1 MQAVLILSLIFAP
14 LAFASVEPWALG
26 LLQAAYFALAARLYI
41 KGLHVNPN
49 PLYKNLIP
57 AVLAIAI
64 IGLLQSLNQNPVT
77 APSATLF
84 TAWRPATLAAAH
96 LWLFYAAVL
105 FTVPQLIDTPERFR
119 RLMWTIFIMGT
130 IVALLGMLQK
140 TGDNTL
146 VYGLRKVAG
155 QPFGPFVNRDH
166 GAHFLAISAMCGL
179 GLFFSG
185 LRPLFA
191 QQSHTRLFDLLAVQF
206 IKLVMLS
213 ALIYGI
219 VHAGSRGGGHS
230 FAAAAA
236 ITGFAAAAA
245 LRSRRQKTVAITLMT
260 LAVVGYGILL
270 ANNDRMAGRISGG
283 WDNSV
288 KYRFSMYESSRRM
301 LADFPAF
308 GVGLKAV
315 QYAFPHYKSDPLKE
329 TQLVLHVHSD
339 WIELFLQSGLAGGLI
354 YLAGLLAALIHFF
367 RSWRSNSSFTLKCL
381 QGGAIG
387 AVIAACA
394 HNFTEFASQMPANAL
409 LFFVVIGALAG
420 PGTHR
425 RGRDEDQDDP
435 EPAPPPRARANAAAL
450 IAVLLIAA
458 AIPRFIAWRADFLA
472 KDKDIALKTKLAHR
486 RASLR
491 WYPDPQAAF
500 RLGADIYNNAL
511 KDKDNATRCP
521 SMAEAQ
527 KAIALYL
534 QTAPVN
540 QDLNRLNKN
549 LRLQLAHCYNP
560 RPEPKKPAAK
570 AKTPKNPP
578 PPTRS
583 ASRP

>member
-1 MQAVLILSLIFAP
+1 MQTVLSLLLIFAP
-14 LAFASVEPWALG
+14 LAFASVEPWAYG
-26 LLQAAYFALAARLYI
+26 LLQATYFILAARIYI
-41 KGLHVNPN
+41 KGLHVHPN

-57 AVLAIAI
+57 AILAIVVIA
-64 IGLLQSLNQNPVT
+64 LLQSLNQNPVT
-77 APSATLF
+77 APSAAIF
-84 TAWRPATLAAAH
+84 TAWRPATLSAAH

-105 FTVPQLIDTPERFR
+105 FVVPQLINTPERFR

-130 IVALLGMLQK
+130 VVALLGMLQK
-140 TGDNTL
+140 TGDNTFI
-146 VYGLRKVAG
+146 YGLRKVAG

-185 LRPLFA
+185 LKPLFA

-206 IKLVMLS
+206 MKLVMLF

-236 ITGFAAAAA
+236 IMGFAAAAA
-245 LRSRRQKTVAITLMT
+245 LRSRRHKTIAITLMT
-260 LAVVGYGILL
+260 LAVVGYGVVL

-288 KYRFSMYESSRRM
+288 KYRLSMYESSSRL
-301 LADFPAF
+301 LADFPLF
-308 GVGLKAV
+308 GSGLGAV
-315 QYAFPHYKSDPLKE
+315 EHSFPSYKGDLLTDK
-329 TQLVLHVHSD
+329 QLVGHVHSD
-339 WIELFLQSGLAGGLI
+339 WIELFLQTGLAGGLI
-354 YLAGLLAALIHFF
+354 YLAGLIAALIYFF
-367 RSWRSNSSFTLKCL
+367 RNWLNNSSFTLKCM

-387 AVIAACA
+387 AVLAACG
-394 HNFTEFASQMPANAL
+394 HNLVEFGSHMPANAL
-409 LFFVVIGALAG
+409 AFYAIIGALAG

-425 RGRDEDQDDP
+425 KNRDDDDP
-435 EPAPPPRARANAAAL
+435 EPAPPTCTRANIAAL
-450 IAVLLIAA
+450 AAILLIAA
-458 AIPRFIAWRADFLA
+458 VIPRFMAWKADFLA
-472 KDKDIALKTKLAHR
+472 KQTDISLKTKLAHR
-486 RASLR
+486 RESLK

-511 KDKDNATRCP
+511 KDRDNLTRCP
-521 SMAEAQ
+521 AMAEAQ
-527 KAIALYL
+527 KIITPYL

-540 QDLNRLNKN
+540 QDLNGLNKN
-549 LRLQLAHCYNP
+549 LRRQLAHCYNP
-560 RPEPKKPAAK
+560 RPDNKKT
-570 AKTPKNPP
+570 AKTTA

>member
-26 LLQAAYFALAARLYI
+26 LLQAAFFALAARVYI
-41 KGLHVNPN
+41 KGLHVHTN

-57 AVLAIAI
+57 AVLAITAI
-64 IGLLQSLNQNPVT
+64 ALLQSLNQNPVT

-84 TAWRPATLAAAH
+84 TAWRPATLSAAH

-105 FTVPQLIDTPERFR
+105 FVVPQLINTPERFR

-140 TGDNTL
+140 TGDNTFI
-146 VYGLRKVAG
+146 YGLRKVAG

-245 LRSRRQKTVAITLMT
+245 LRPRRQKTIAITLMT
-260 LAVVGYGILL
+260 LAVAVYGVIL
-270 ANNDRMAGRISGG
+270 ANNERMAGMKAGD
-283 WDNSV
+283 WDGSV
-288 KYRFSMYESSRRM
+288 KARFSMYDSSRRM

-315 QYAFPHYKSDPLKE
+315 EHAFPAYKEDFFTDS
-329 TQLVLHVHSD
+329 QLVRHVHSD

-367 RSWRSNSSFTLKCL
+367 RSWRSNSSFTLKCM

-387 AVIAACA
+387 AVIAACG
-394 HNFTEFASQMPANAL
+394 HNLVEFGSQMPANAL
-409 LFFVVIGALAG
+409 AFYAIIGALAG

-425 RGRDEDQDDP
+425 RNRDDDDP
-435 EPAPPPRARANAAAL
+435 DPAPPPRAHANAAVL
-450 IAVLLIAA
+450 IAMLLIAA

-486 RASLR
+486 RESLK

-527 KAIALYL
+527 KAIAPYL

>member
-1 MQAVLILSLIFAP
+1 MQAVIILSLIFAP

-26 LLQAAYFALAARLYI
+26 LLQAAFFALAARTYI
-41 KGLHVNPN
+41 KGLHIHPN

-57 AVLAIAI
+57 AVLGIAL
-64 IGLLQSLNQNPVT
+64 IGLLQALNQNPVT
-77 APSATLF
+77 APSALIF
-84 TAWRPATLAAAH
+84 TAWRPATLGAVH

-105 FTVPQLIDTPERFR
+105 FVVPQLIDTPERFR

-185 LRPLFA
+185 LKPLFA

-206 IKLVMLS
+206 IKLVMLF

-219 VHAGSRGGGHS
+219 IHAGSRGGGHS

-236 ITGFAAAAA
+236 IMGFAAAVA
-245 LRSRRQKTVAITLMT
+245 LHSRRQKTIAITLMT
-260 LAVVGYGILL
+260 LAVAVYGGVL
-270 ANNDRMAGRISGG
+270 ANNERMAGMKAGD
-283 WDNSV
+283 WDGSV
-288 KYRFSMYESSRRM
+288 KARFSMYESSRR
-301 LADFPAF
+301 LLSDFPLF
-308 GVGLKAV
+308 GTGLGAV
-315 QYAFPHYKSDPLKE
+315 EHAFPAYKEDFFNDK
-329 TQLVLHVHSD
+329 QLVRHVHSD

-354 YLAGLLAALIHFF
+354 YLAGLIAALIHFF
-367 RSWRSNSSFTLKCL
+367 KSWRNNSSFTLKCM

-387 AVIAACA
+387 AVLAACG
-394 HNFTEFASQMPANAL
+394 HNLVEFGSQMPANAL
-409 LFFVVIGALAG
+409 AFYAIIGALAG

-425 RGRDEDQDDP
+425 KNRDDDDP
-435 EPAPPPRARANAAAL
+435 EPAPPPRINANAAAL
-450 IAVLLIAA
+450 IAILLIAA
-458 AIPRFIAWRADFLA
+458 AIPAFMAWKADFLA
-472 KDKDIALKTKLAHR
+472 KSKDISIKNKLAYR
-486 RASLR
+486 RESLK

-511 KDKDNATRCP
+511 KDKTNATRCP
-521 SMAEAQ
+521 AMAEAQ
-527 KAIALYL
+527 KAISPYL
-534 QTAPVN
+534 ESAPVN
-540 QDLNRLNKN
+540 QDLNRLARN
-549 LRLQLAHCYNP
+549 LNIHLAHCYNP
-560 RPEPKKPAAK
+560 RPDPRKPAAK
-570 AKTPKNPP
+570 AKPAA

-583 ASRP
+583 AARP